1 MPAAPPSLQAGRDAA
16 RDGRYADARRAFQAA
31 ADLGD
36 AEGFY
41 ELGLLHRDGRGLPKS
56 PERALTLFRSAAK
69 AGCAGAQYE
78 LALCL
83 AQTDKAEA
91 ERWLS
96 RAAKTGH
103 AAAMTRLADLFGER
117 DPHAA
122 HELLARAAQQG
133 HRPAMIGYGH
143 VLAAG
148 MGGPRDRV
156 EAVAWLCAAAA
167 IGSDPELER
176 DTGVLA
182 GALSPRQFATA
193 QRRGRA
199 ILKGIASGQAKTTRA
214 PAFPVAAWF
223 KERLGQLDSLRQAM
237 SAKSDNRRRR
247 RPLTRSPAAD

>member
-16 RDGRYADARRAFQAA
+16 RDGRFADARRAFQAA

-56 PERALTLFRSAAK
+56 PERALALFRSAAK

-83 AQTDKAEA
+83 AETDKAEA

-96 RAAKTGH
+96 RAAKAGH
-103 AAAMTRLADLFGER
+103 AAAMTRLADLFGQR

-122 HELLARAAQQG
+122 HELLARAAQRG

-148 MGGPRDRV
+148 MGGPLDRV

-167 IGSDPELER
+167 IAGDAELER
-176 DTGVLA
+176 DTRALA
-182 GALSPRQFATA
+182 DALSPRQFANA

-199 ILKGIASGQAKTTRA
+199 ILKRVAPGQAKATMAA
-214 PAFPVAAWF
+214 PAFPAAAWF
-223 KERLGQLDSLRQAM
+223 KERLGQLERLRRVM
-237 SAKSDNRRRR
+237 SARPDNRH